1 MTYWKRNQN
10 VSRHLAACQLPQL
23 EQVWKFSVSRDLQ
36 GLNCQIMQMLL
47 IDICGISLIYYRL
60 EAGPRFNINMSSC
73 RYRKSHCGDKTVV
86 RSSYLHNG
94 ISYTGKVS
102 SLYWIGSQTGIM
114 QHRAQSHKK
123 QRNLTTAKLHILK
136 QGKSEGFDSCDR
148 PSNLKLD
155 SNHQFFRPCDREIWW
170 MTLQNN
176 RTPLLC

>member
-1 MTYWKRNQN
+1 MSRVACRVSRVTEQALGGIPVADSEKDDLIASYRSILISAVGLFPAMWRLFFYWISPRLHLFNTNTERWHQLQNKLLGMTYWKRNQN

-60 EAGPRFNINMSSC
+60 EAGPRFDINMSSC

-94 ISYTGKVS
+94 ISYIGKVS
-102 SLYWIGSQTGIM
+102 S
-114 QHRAQSHKK
+114 
-123 QRNLTTAKLHILK
+123 
-136 QGKSEGFDSCDR
+136 
-148 PSNLKLD
+148 
-155 SNHQFFRPCDREIWW
+155 
-170 MTLQNN
+170 
-176 RTPLLC
+176 

>member
-1 MTYWKRNQN
+1 MLHLFNTNMERWHQLQNKLLGMTYWKRNQN
-10 VSRHLAACQLPQL
+10 VSCHLAACQLPQL

-47 IDICGISLIYYRL
+47 IDICGISLIYYSL

-73 RYRKSHCGDKTVV
+73 RYRKSHCGDKMVV

-102 SLYWIGSQTGIM
+102 SLYWIGSQTVIM
-114 QHRAQSHKK
+114 QHRAQSHIRK

-136 QGKSEGFDSCDR
+136 NNNTSGKYDSEIIYLIFS
-148 PSNLKLD
+148 
-155 SNHQFFRPCDREIWW
+155 
-170 MTLQNN
+170 MTCVQ
-176 RTPLLC
+176 